1 MFDALEKH
9 CRTNIAYGSFPD
21 VNSPSRRPDDRMESF
36 FLAETLKYHFLLQ
49 QPVADHGIDL
59 LESHVFNTEAHPLS
73 MFNTPRFEQL
83 KEKALAARHRRR

>member
-1 MFDALEKH
+1 MTSQCSQVGFAAIKSVVDMKQEDH
-9 CRTNIAYGSFPD
+9 QP
-21 VNSPSRRPDDRMESF
+21 SF

-73 MFNTPRFEQL
+73 MFNTPRFEEL
-83 KEKALAARHRRR
+83 KRKAARHRR